1 MHSSKEE
8 IELAHEK
15 VEEIVK
21 KQAEPIKGLQG
32 IKENYLQDNK
42 TGIIDKDMLHLRK
55 EFIKDTLKNSIK
67 LKIKLKKQLGLIS
80 SQITITEEE
89 ILERLNKF
97 IHKNN
102 K

>member
-1 MHSSKEE
+1 MKDSFL
-8 IELAHEK
+8 I
-15 VEEIVK
+15 
-21 KQAEPIKGLQG
+21 
-32 IKENYLQDNK
+32 DNK
-42 TGIIDKDMLHLRK
+42 TGVVDKDMLHLRK

-80 SQITITEEE
+80 SQIKITEEE